1 MTELSWILV
10 AVGGAGLLF
19 AAVTFVRVTLPHHYG
34 SNPGFGAF
42 ESSAAPWWFVLCVGL
57 GLRAGSWRT
66 GILTFVVGFLALGLA
81 AQLLARL
88 FGRRG

>member
-1 MTELSWILV
+1 MTQFAWVLL
-10 AVGGAGLLF
+10 AVGAAGLLF

-42 ESSAAPWWFVLCVGL
+42 ESAAAPWWLVTSVGL

-66 GILTFVVGFLALGLA
+66 GFVAFLVGFLALALVA
-81 AQLLARL
+81 HLLARL